1 MLARDSSVLEC
12 LNAGGCF
19 PLYEHRV
26 KLRCL
31 SSCHIRELAG
41 SVGGLTIIAALLA
54 SVYMYM
60 YFLLAFLESVR
71 FLCFA
76 IGRRLVFEAME
87 VRPLFDLPRQHSASP
102 GLRNPEDLSKDIS
115 KRVLR

>member
-1 MLARDSSVLEC
+1 MS
-12 LNAGGCF
+12 
-19 PLYEHRV
+19 
-26 KLRCL
+26 
-31 SSCHIRELAG
+31 
-41 SVGGLTIIAALLA
+41 
-54 SVYMYM
+54 
-60 YFLLAFLESVR
+60 

-115 KRVLR
+115 KRKQGFSDKTSPWPMDRL